1 MLSPGLDPP
10 ARLAAN
16 ILFVDL
22 QHHLFLLT
30 TEFKL
35 NLAPLKPGAQHAL
48 DVGTGTGIW
57 AIDFAQEHPDI
68 EVSSALNNRFP
79 TYSREL

>member
-1 MLSPGLDPP
+1 MLSLVFDPP
-10 ARLAAN
+10 VRQTAN
-16 ILFVDL
+16 IICVDL